1 MNDYMPL
8 LDDVLSPLMTTGW
21 PITVTEESVTRNV
34 RQISIAKAS
43 GPNYHPN
50 RVFKEYAD
58 ILAPAVTDIINTS

>member
-43 GPNYHPN
+43 GPKYLPN
-50 RVFKEYAD
+50 R
-58 ILAPAVTDIINTS
+58 